1 MKRKLTNLTTWSQYQ
16 KRLLK
21 NKAVKAESDK
31 IEYQY
36 QLAKN
41 LINLRL
47 QQKLSQQDLAVKIGS
62 KQPVI
67 SRLETGTQKPS
78 LALLERLATAL
89 NHSLTITI
97 NP

>member
-1 MKRKLTNLTTWSQYQ
+1 MKRKLTDLTTWPQYQ
-16 KRLLK
+16 KKLLK
-21 NKAVKAESDK
+21 NKAVKTESDK

-36 QLAKN
+36 QLVKN
-41 LINLRL
+41 LIDLRL
-47 QQKLSQQDLAVKIGS
+47 KQKLSQHDLAIKIGS

-67 SRLETGTQKPS
+67 SRLETGSQKPS

-89 NHSLTITI
+89 NHPLTITI